1 MPSSTSNSKP
11 KGAAFV
17 KPPVDFDPEH
27 VERPVPAQP
36 WRALAIAA
44 VLVTA
49 ALTAGYEIYW
59 RGKMY
64 VAGDFVNSSAMW
76 AQERRKAVGDATVII
91 GSSRIFF
98 DIDLDVWEEMSGVRP
113 VQLALEGTSP
123 RIFLGDLAKDEKFNG
138 LVIVGV
144 TAPLFFTQDGG
155 LRGAVLDYIREQ
167 SPSQRV
173 DHRLSMA
180 LEEVFAFLDEQTRP
194 KRQIALAY
202 LPLREGMRPRFDPRK
217 LEVLGHDRNTELW
230 RRVPED
236 ETYRKEA
243 TGQWELAFSLL
254 APPPGPD
261 GGPPPPM
268 PDEAIN
274 AVIAEVK
281 ANVDKIRARGGDVAF
296 LRLPYDGGF
305 KPIEDQGFP
314 RERFWDRL
322 VAGTDSAG
330 VTFHDYPEL
339 QGYYV
344 PEWSHLEAREAER
357 YTRTLAPIFYA
368 RLEERKTARAK
379 RP

>member
-1 MPSSTSNSKP
+1 MPSSTSSSEP

-17 KPPVDFDPEH
+17 KPPVSFDPEH
-27 VERPVPAQP
+27 VDRPVPPRP

-44 VLVTA
+44 VLTTVI
-49 ALTAGYEIYW
+49 LTVGWEIYW

-64 VAGDFVNSSAMW
+64 VAGDFKNTNALW
-76 AQERRKAVGDATVII
+76 AEQRRKAVGESTAII

-98 DIDLDVWEEMSGVRP
+98 DIDLDVWEEVSGVRP
-113 VQLALEGTSP
+113 IQLALEGTSP
-123 RIFLGDLAKDEKFNG
+123 RIFLADLASDEKFHG

-155 LRGAVLDYIREQ
+155 LRAEVLKYIKDE
-167 SPSQRV
+167 SPSQKA
-173 DHRLSMA
+173 DHFLSKI
-180 LEEVFAFLDEQTRP
+180 LDRYFAFVDEQTRP
-194 KRQIALAY
+194 KTQITMAP
-202 LPLREGMRPRFDPRK
+202 LPLRDGMKLRFNVRK
-217 LEVLGHDRNTELW
+217 LEALEADRNTELW
-230 RRVPED
+230 VRVAADQRFRE
-236 ETYRKEA
+236 EA
-243 TGQWELAFSLL
+243 KGQWQIGFELF

-261 GGPPPPM
+261 GNPAPM

-281 ANVDKIRARGGDVAF
+281 ANIDKIRARGGDVAF

-305 KPIEDQGFP
+305 VPIEDQGFP

-322 VAGTDSAG
+322 VSQTESAG

-344 PEWSHLEAREAER
+344 AEWSHLEAREAER
-357 YTRTLAPIFYA
+357 YTRALAPIFYA
-368 RLEERKTARAK
+368 RLEEKRAARAQ